1 MSDFQKIT
9 DAIRAFLVAGDR
21 SWNNE
26 LPDLAANYAAACREA
41 NDRMRRCAEYLRR
54 GMRSEAVHLADC
66 QPNLIEM
73 AAALRFV
80 ETPDW
85 AQVCAANGLTIAPPL
100 IEGRADDLEEAREME

>member
-41 NDRMRRCAEYLRR
+41 NDRMRRCAE
-54 GMRSEAVHLADC
+54 
-66 QPNLIEM
+66 
-73 AAALRFV
+73 
-80 ETPDW
+80 
-85 AQVCAANGLTIAPPL
+85 
-100 IEGRADDLEEAREME
+100 